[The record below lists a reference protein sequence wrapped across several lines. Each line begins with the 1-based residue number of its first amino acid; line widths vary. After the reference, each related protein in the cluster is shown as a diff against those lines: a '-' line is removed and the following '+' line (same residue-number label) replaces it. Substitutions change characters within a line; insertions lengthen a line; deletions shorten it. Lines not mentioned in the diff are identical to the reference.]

1 MLDEAEGTQLE
12 QKNSTIKTPFNK
24 EFLKSYS
31 GTHILQFIK
40 NFWLLVQRKLIK
52 ENARMPPKDDNVSTL
67 DFN

>member
-40 NFWLLVQRKLIK
+40 KLLITCTKKINQGKCH
-52 ENARMPPKDDNVSTL
+52 NATKG
-67 DFN
+67 

>member
-31 GTHILQFIK
+31 GTHILHTFTF
-40 NFWLLVQRKLIK
+40 FWLLVQRKLIK

>member
-31 GTHILQFIK
+31 GTHIHI
-40 NFWLLVQRKLIK
+40 LLITCTKKINQGKCQ
-52 ENARMPPKDDNVSTL
+52 NATKG
-67 DFN
+67 

>member
-1 MLDEAEGTQLE
+1 MLHEAEGTQSE

-40 NFWLLVQRKLIK
+40 KLLITCTKKINQGKCQ
-52 ENARMPPKDDNVSTL
+52 NATKG
-67 DFN
+67 

>member
-40 NFWLLVQRKLIK
+40 AFDYLYK
-52 ENARMPPKDDNVSTL
+52 EN
-67 DFN
+67 